1 MTRRAR
7 TLLFLLA
14 ATVGNLIL
22 TVALFAG
29 LLVLYSA
36 TLGQVLKLR
45 SAALPILTSFALAVL
60 GSTLAYHK
68 VLDVLRKRPGFE
80 EKFGLRG

>member
-14 ATVGNLIL
+14 ATAGNLVL
-22 TVALFAG
+22 TIALFAG

-36 TLGQVLKLR
+36 TLGQLLKLR
-45 SAALPILTSFALAVL
+45 SAALPILACFALAVL

-68 VLDVLRKRPGFE
+68 VLDRMRKRPGFE